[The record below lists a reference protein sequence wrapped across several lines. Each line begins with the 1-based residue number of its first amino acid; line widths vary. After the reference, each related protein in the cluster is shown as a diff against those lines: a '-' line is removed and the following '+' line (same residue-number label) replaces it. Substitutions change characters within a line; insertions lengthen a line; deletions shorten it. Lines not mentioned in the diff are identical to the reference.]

1 MPETNHIVIIS
12 EGALP
17 EGLSESEFF
26 EGYSVPRNKELM
38 RVFKDVDLVEQLGS
52 GIPRILETYG
62 KECFQFS
69 ANFLRMVFP
78 CLRAS
83 HRQASA
89 EPVNTTDQVTDQAT
103 DQVGWQSLVDTYSA
117 IKNGV
122 EPNQVDFLEWLQT
135 NIQIIL
141 HELQESFR
149 ITSGKLQESF
159 GKGFEIPKVL
169 GSENTS
175 GKPSYKKLPNS
186 FIILMLLAMDATI
199 TAEEI
204 SVLIGIS
211 ERAVFSNLD
220 KLKNANLIERI
231 GGRKEGYWQIIVQE

>member
-1 MPETNHIVIIS
+1 MT
-12 EGALP
+12 
-17 EGLSESEFF
+17 
-26 EGYSVPRNKELM
+26 KTT
-38 RVFKDVDLVEQLGS
+38 

-78 CLRAS
+78 
-83 HRQASA
+83 SA
-89 EPVNTTDQVTDQAT
+89 EPVNTTDQVTDQAI
-103 DQVGWQSLVDTYSA
+103 DQVDWQRLVKTFTT
-117 IKNGV
+117 IKNSA
-122 EPNQVDFLEWLQT
+122 EPNQVDLFEWLQA
-135 NIQIIL
+135 NSQIIL
-141 HELQESFR
+141 HELQKSFR

-159 GKGFEIPKVL
+159 GKGFEISKML

-186 FIILMLLAMDATI
+186 FIILVLLAMDASI

-204 SVLIGIS
+204 SALIGIS

-231 GGRKEGYWQIIVQE
+231 GGRKEGYWQIIEQE